1 MKFIE
6 ADVLFPHAEHAF
18 GTKEGSHDNVEDTIR
33 DYTEILG
40 PIAHMRQVHGDR
52 IVYAGEPRVYPE
64 ADAIVTDRPDLWL
77 AVKTADCVPVLLS
90 CPQAVAAVHCG
101 WRGLQQDILAKTIEV
116 LQNDL
121 GVSSTDIHMMIGP
134 CIRQHNY
141 EVENEFKTHFPEKFF
156 RPSEKEGF
164 SRLDLAGVA
173 KWQATEAGLIDLNIH
188 DTRHCTFDK
197 VDMFN
202 SHRRNKEEGNQDYN
216 VQLSLI
222 KRRDS

>member
-1 MKFIE
+1 MKFMR
-6 ADVLFPHAEHAF
+6 ADVPFPYAEHAF
-18 GTKEGSHDNVEDTIR
+18 GTKEGSQENVENTIR
-33 DYTEILG
+33 DYTELLG

-52 IVYAGEPRVYPE
+52 IVYASEPRMYPE

-90 CPQAVAAVHCG
+90 CAHAVAAIHCG
-101 WRGLQQDILAKTIEV
+101 WRGLQQDILAKTIDVMHDE
-116 LQNDL
+116 L
-121 GVSSTDIHMMIGP
+121 GVNTADIHMMIGP

-141 EVENEFKTHFPEKFF
+141 EVEDQFKSHFPEKFF
-156 RPSEKEGF
+156 RASDKEGF

-188 DTRHCTFDK
+188 DTRHCTFDNA
-197 VDMFN
+197 DLFN
-202 SHRRNKEEGNQDYN
+202 SHRRNKLDENKDYN

-222 KRRDS
+222 KRQG